1 MKEIKVPARRKSMR
15 KVKEVLRLRFELG
28 LGQRQIARSCGMGL
42 STVHDYLERAAAAGI
57 GWPLPEGQSE
67 EELERRLFGNQPAA
81 VREVRPQPDWK
92 AIHEQLQQHR
102 HLTLQLVWQEYR
114 QTHPEGY
121 RYSWFCERYQQWRRC
136 LDVVL
141 RQEHKAGEKMFVDW
155 AGATIPVYDATTGK
169 PWSASLFVAVLGASS
184 YTYAEATRDQ
194 QLESWIQAHIH
205 ALEFFGGV
213 PTLVVPDNTKTA
225 VTRACRYDPDLN
237 PTYQEFAV
245 HYGMGVVP
253 ARPYKPRDKAK
264 AENGVQVVER
274 WIVAALRNRRFFSLQ
289 ELNPAIR
296 ELLVRLNERPF
307 RKRDGSRASLFHRL
321 EKPALAGLPA
331 ERFDLS
337 QWSRAT
343 VNIDYH
349 IAFDGN
355 FYSVPYSLVQQVVEV
370 RSTPT
375 TVEIFRQGNRVASHL
390 RHPGRGQI
398 ITTSEHR
405 PRSHQ
410 AHLEWPP
417 SRMVN
422 WARSIGPHTAQLF
435 ERILS
440 EKPHPEMGYRSC
452 LGIIRLAQQYSA
464 ERMEAAAQRAI
475 LAQACRY
482 QSVKSILQNSLDAVP
497 LSPPRPNPSP
507 LRHDNLRGADYFDQG
522 GPDAC

>member
-1 MKEIKVPARRKSMR
+1 MR
-15 KVKEVLRLRFELG
+15 KTKEVLRLRFELG

-42 STVHDYLERAAAAGI
+42 GTVHDYLERAASAGI
-57 GWPLPEGQSE
+57 GWPLPEGLSE
-67 EELERRLFGNQPAA
+67 EELESKLFGKQLEPAKVA
-81 VREVRPQPDWK
+81 PSRPQPEWK
-92 AIHEQLQQHR
+92 VIHEQLLQHR
-102 HLTLQLVWQEYR
+102 HLTLQLLWEEYR
-114 QTHPEGY
+114 QANPEGY
-121 RYSWFCERYQQWRRC
+121 RYSWFCERYQHWRRH

-155 AGATIPVYDATTGK
+155 AGATIPVYDATSGEAW
-169 PWSASLFVAVLGASS
+169 PASLFVSVLGASS

-194 QLESWIQAHIH
+194 QLEAWIQAHIH
-205 ALEFFGGV
+205 ALQFFGGV
-213 PTLVVPDNTKTA
+213 PTLTVPDNTKTA

-264 AENGVQVVER
+264 VESGVQVCQR
-274 WIVAALRNRRFFSLQ
+274 WIIAALRNRKFFSLP
-289 ELNPAIR
+289 ELNQAIR

-307 RKRDGSRASLFHRL
+307 RKRDGSRASLFHSL
-321 EKPALAGLPA
+321 EKPALAPLPA
-331 ERFDLS
+331 ERFDMS

-349 IAFDGN
+349 IAFDEN
-355 FYSVPYSLVQQVVEV
+355 FYSVPYTLVQQIVEV

-375 TVEIFRQGNRVASHL
+375 TVEIFHQGNRIASHL
-390 RHPGRGQI
+390 RSRRRGHA
-398 ITTSEHR
+398 ITQNEHR
-405 PRSHQ
+405 PKSHQ

-435 ERILS
+435 ERILND
-440 EKPHPEMGYRSC
+440 KPHPEMGYRSC

-464 ERMEAAAQRAI
+464 QRMEAAAERAL

-482 QSVKSILQNSLDAVP
+482 RSVKSILKNSLDAIP
-497 LSPPRPNPSP
+497 LSPPQPGSP
-507 LRHDNLRGADYFDQG
+507 PLTHDNLRGADYFEQG
-522 GPDAC
+522 GPRPC